1 MLFVHDRVQGSI
13 FTENIFNPRSRKF
26 GVSVVVV
33 VPDADGARRL
43 VEREL
48 LRLDHVLDGDEHVV
62 VRDVEPAHALADLAA
77 VVDGPDRPVDA
88 PHGLGGRRGLGRLGP
103 GLGHLRAQREV
114 ERFKLLQR

>member
-48 LRLDHVLDGDEHVV
+48 LRLDHVLDVV

-103 GLGHLRAQREV
+103 GLGHLLAQREV